1 MNADKSARDYAGGFV
16 AAALENWTNQ
26 LNAVADALDRGS
38 ILQELNDL
46 RRDFAA
52 RQKILASLLPAN
64 LDKLQTDLLSV
75 LLANGDLGKLREIV
89 LELRGQLERG
99 GLGPQVAEIKSAQ
112 PLADSE
118 RQALREKLTADFGED
133 LEFDFQVDPAIIGG
147 LIIRVGDK
155 LIDSSI
161 ATRLNRMRDQL
172 ASVVR

>member
-64 LDKLQTDLLSV
+64 LDKLETDLLSV
-75 LLANGDLGKLREIV
+75 LLANGDLGKVREIV

-99 GLGPQVAEIKSAQ
+99 ALGPQVAEIKSAQ

-147 LIIRVGDK
+147 LVIRVGDK

>member
-99 GLGPQVAEIKSAQ
+99 ALGPQVAEIKSAQ

-147 LIIRVGDK
+147 LVIRVGDK

>member
-99 GLGPQVAEIKSAQ
+99 ALGPQVAEIKSAQ

>member
-38 ILQELNDL
+38 ILQELNDS

-52 RQKILASLLPAN
+52 RRKTLASLLPAN

-99 GLGPQVAEIKSAQ
+99 ALGPQVAEIKSAQ

-147 LIIRVGDK
+147 LVIRVGDK

>member
-38 ILQELNDL
+38 ILQELNDS

-52 RQKILASLLPAN
+52 RRKTLASLLPAN
-64 LDKLQTDLLSV
+64 LDKLETDLLSV
-75 LLANGDLGKLREIV
+75 LLANGDLGKVREIV

-99 GLGPQVAEIKSAQ
+99 ALGPQVAEIKSAQ

-147 LIIRVGDK
+147 LVIRVGDK

>member
-38 ILQELNDL
+38 ILQELNDS

-52 RQKILASLLPAN
+52 RRKTLASLLPAN
-64 LDKLQTDLLSV
+64 LDKLETDLLSV

-147 LIIRVGDK
+147 LVIRVGDK

>member
-38 ILQELNDL
+38 ILQELNDS

-99 GLGPQVAEIKSAQ
+99 ALGPQVAEIKSAQ

-147 LIIRVGDK
+147 LVIRVGDK

>member
-64 LDKLQTDLLSV
+64 LDKLETDLLSV

-99 GLGPQVAEIKSAQ
+99 ALGPQVAEIKSAQ

-147 LIIRVGDK
+147 LVIRVGDK

>member
-1 MNADKSARDYAGGFV
+1 
-16 AAALENWTNQ
+16 LE
-26 LNAVADALDRGS
+26 
-38 ILQELNDL
+38 
-46 RRDFAA
+46 
-52 RQKILASLLPAN
+52 
-64 LDKLQTDLLSV
+64 TDLLSV

-99 GLGPQVAEIKSAQ
+99 ALGPQVAEIKSAQ

-147 LIIRVGDK
+147 LVIRVGDK

>member
-64 LDKLQTDLLSV
+64 LDKLETDLLSV

-147 LIIRVGDK
+147 LVIRVGDK

>member
-1 MNADKSARDYAGGFV
+1 VNADKSARDYAGGFV

-38 ILQELNDL
+38 ILQELDDS

-52 RQKILASLLPAN
+52 RRKTLASLLPAN
-64 LDKLQTDLLSV
+64 LDKLETDLLSV

-99 GLGPQVAEIKSAQ
+99 ALGPQVAEIKSAQ

-147 LIIRVGDK
+147 LVIRVGDK